1 MILSIKKNII
11 IRYHLTKG
19 GAIWNL
25 VATFAG
31 LPISGTHSIVG
42 AIIGFS
48 IVAKGFQSVKWMS
61 ILKIGK
67 ISVVQIYF
75 AIKPTE

>member
-1 MILSIKKNII
+1 
-11 IRYHLTKG
+11 
-19 GAIWNL
+19 

-48 IVAKGFQSVKWMS
+48 IVAKGFQSVKWMA
-61 ILKIGK
+61 ILKIGQFLFVF
-67 ISVVQIYF
+67 ITLII
-75 AIKPTE
+75 IKYENFI